1 MDSQVDASIDPQDGP
16 VDILAPSRALVL
28 LPIGATPESVRAW
41 FDSAVE
47 TSEPVLDGT
56 LASERD
62 ASDSYRRMA
71 KSENTR
77 RAYRAAVRAWCAWC
91 ARHDLPPL
99 PASGQDVAAFL
110 AGERGRKLS
119 PETIKLRRAAI
130 RYLHRAA
137 GCAVPTDDV
146 CVSETL
152 AGIRREAAKKG
163 QVPRKKVAATVT
175 ILRRLLAPIPD
186 DLRGLRDRAILL
198 VGFAGALRRSELASI
213 RFEQLEKTERG
224 IRLTLPQTKGEQA
237 DAVTVPLPYGDTELC
252 PVRAL
257 ELWQQAVGLTEGPVF
272 RRIWLPPTR
281 RAAGPGEPPALPRIG
296 SGAITSQTV
305 AQIVQA
311 RAMAAGFG
319 RHDLGGHSL
328 KRGALTTGMDRG
340 VHPVKLKRL
349 GRHKSFD
356 VLGEYLE
363 FGDLF
368 EGHPLSGV
376 L

>member
-1 MDSQVDASIDPQDGP
+1 MSSDPQDGP
-16 VDILAPSRALVL
+16 VDLLPPSRALV
-28 LPIGATPESVRAW
+28 PAPVGATPDSVRAW

-71 KSENTR
+71 KADNTR

-91 ARHDLPPL
+91 ARHELPPL

-137 GCAVPTDDV
+137 GCPVPTDDV

-175 ILRRLLAPIPD
+175 VLRRLLAPIPD
-186 DLRGLRDRAILL
+186 DLRGLRDRAVLL
-198 VGFAGALRRSELASI
+198 VGFAGALRRSELAAI
-213 RFEQLEKTERG
+213 RFEQLEKTDRG

-257 ELWQQAVGLTEGPVF
+257 ELWQQAAGLTEGPVF
-272 RRIWLPPTR
+272 RRIWLPPSQRPWDRASPLPCPGSAATRSPRRPWRRSSR
-281 RAAGPGEPPALPRIG
+281 RARWRPA
-296 SGAITSQTV
+296 SGGTTSAAT
-305 AQIVQA
+305 ASNAA
-311 RAMAAGFG
+311 RSRPAWTAAST
-319 RHDLGGHSL
+319 RPS
-328 KRGALTTGMDRG
+328 
-340 VHPVKLKRL
+340 
-349 GRHKSFD
+349 
-356 VLGEYLE
+356 
-363 FGDLF
+363 
-368 EGHPLSGV
+368 
-376 L
+376 

>member
-1 MDSQVDASIDPQDGP
+1 MDSQINVSDAEDESVDLLP
-16 VDILAPSRALVL
+16 PSRAVVPA
-28 LPIGATPESVRAW
+28 PIDATPDSVRAW
-41 FDSAVE
+41 FDGAGE

-62 ASDSYRRMA
+62 AADSYRRRA

-137 GCAVPTDDV
+137 GCPVPTDDV

-175 ILRRLLAPIPD
+175 IRRRLLAPIPD
-186 DLRGLRDRAILL
+186 DLRGLRDRAVLL
-198 VGFAGALRRSELASI
+198 VGFAGALRRSELAAI
-213 RFEQLEKTERG
+213 RFEQLENTDRV

-237 DAVTVPLPYGDTELC
+237 YAVTVPLPYGDTELC
-252 PVRAL
+252 PRPRPRTVAASRRPDRGGGVPEDLAATGANGSSTGRVPFPAPDRQRRDHAADRGAGRPRARDGGRL
-257 ELWQQAVGLTEGPVF
+257 RAARP
-272 RRIWLPPTR
+272 RRPQPQTR
-281 RAAGPGEPPALPRIG
+281 RAHHRFGP
-296 SGAITSQTV
+296 
-305 AQIVQA
+305 
-311 RAMAAGFG
+311 
-319 RHDLGGHSL
+319 RHPS
-328 KRGALTTGMDRG
+328 A
-340 VHPVKLKRL
+340 KLKRL
-349 GRHKSFD
+349 G
-356 VLGEYLE
+356 
-363 FGDLF
+363 
-368 EGHPLSGV
+368 
-376 L
+376 